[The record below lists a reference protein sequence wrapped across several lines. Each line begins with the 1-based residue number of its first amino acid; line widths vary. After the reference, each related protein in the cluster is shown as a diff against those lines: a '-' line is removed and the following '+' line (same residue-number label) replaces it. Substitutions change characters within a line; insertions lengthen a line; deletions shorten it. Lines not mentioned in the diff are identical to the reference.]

1 MRRLLAAILLVC
13 GATLGSLMLPGAAH
27 ASSNMPQM
35 DFSNPL
41 NLAQVVWLVIILVAL
56 YFILANWALPGVGA
70 VLADRAQRIQVDL
83 DAAHSAKAEADAAIA
98 ELQAAIK
105 SARDEAQAEVTKATE
120 AAKAE
125 AARQAEVLARKLAR
139 TVDACRGGDRVR
151 PDGGD
156 GLYPPDRHG
165 NGAVVGRSLDRQR
178 CRCWTG
184 WPRNTGCHGHARPGV
199 GKRTSMEYEALST
212 SPFVHGAFWVLVAVL
227 IFIVLFGVKIAVPLG
242 KMLDNRAD
250 LVRQSLDEAAKL
262 KSEAEAMLAD
272 AKKKRVEAI
281 AEARDILARAHE
293 EAARTAAE
301 LAAEAEMRAHA
312 RERMVE
318 ERIQSAQASAIA
330 EVRSTAVDVA
340 IAATIQALRDG
351 LTVAEDGR
359 LVDHAIAEVPSA
371 FTRRA
376 A

>member
-125 AARQAEVLARKLAR
+125 AARQAEVLARKL
-139 TVDACRGGDRVR
+139 
-151 PDGGD
+151 
-156 GLYPPDRHG
+156 
-165 NGAVVGRSLDRQR
+165 
-178 CRCWTG
+178 
-184 WPRNTGCHGHARPGV
+184 
-199 GKRTSMEYEALST
+199 
-212 SPFVHGAFWVLVAVL
+212 
-227 IFIVLFGVKIAVPLG
+227 
-242 KMLDNRAD
+242 
-250 LVRQSLDEAAKL
+250 DEQL
-262 KSEAEAMLAD
+262 T
-272 AKKKRVEAI
+272 R
-281 AEARDILARAHE
+281 
-293 EAARTAAE
+293 
-301 LAAEAEMRAHA
+301 AEAE
-312 RERMVE
+312 
-318 ERIQSAQASAIA
+318 IASARTEAMASIRPIA
-330 EVRSTAVDVA
+330 TETALLLVA
-340 IAATIQALRDG
+340 RLTGNDADAGRVGHGIQDAMATRG
-351 LTVAEDGR
+351 LA
-359 LVDHAIAEVPSA
+359 
-371 FTRRA
+371 
-376 A
+376 